1 MKNKIIGLIIVF
13 VSLLFH
19 SINISLA
26 NIALYNSD
34 VPHSITFI
42 TVISVLIGIY
52 IMFSTDEKGMFKR
65 IIESV
70 KKWGMEN

>member
-1 MKNKIIGLIIVF
+1 MKNKIIGLIIV
-13 VSLLFH
+13 VISLLFH

-26 NIALYNSD
+26 NIALNNRD
-34 VPHSITFI
+34 VPDSINFI

-70 KKWGMEN
+70 KKWV